1 MLLYHFAVPDIH
13 GNILDCGIFNAL
25 LLSIEAAESDTAEP
39 HVTSIWYITFPVPGC
54 ETFPKTTTSEFIC
67 LRIISRTTQPTPQ
80 EHDLQL
86 VNSSS
91 RLSCSLYIAH
101 HASHRL
107 LRTSPLLRGYASVM
121 PSHASPRLLSH
132 IPPAIHHRPS
142 AITSTAC
149 DSPSEIYA
157 HAASKPS
164 VAKTDYK

>member
-1 MLLYHFAVPDIH
+1 M
-13 GNILDCGIFNAL
+13 GIFR
-25 LLSIEAAESDTAEP
+25 IAAFSTRCCCRSRP
-39 HVTSIWYITFPVPGC
+39 PNLTPQ
-54 ETFPKTTTSEFIC
+54 
-67 LRIISRTTQPTPQ
+67 SRTSPPFGTSLSLFLAAKRSQKQQHQNSTASASSPEPPNLLHRNMIV
-80 EHDLQL
+80 ELA
-86 VNSSS
+86 NSSS

-107 LRTSPLLRGYASVM
+107 LRTSPLLRDYASVM

-164 VAKTDYK
+164 VVKRDCK